1 MECARNMLKGK
12 NISNGFWAE
21 AINTVVYLKNR
32 SPTKILDLKMSFE
45 VFYGY
50 KPELSDLRIF
60 GSKAF
65 SHIPKDERKKLDVK
79 SAFLNV
85 DLKEDAYLTQPEGFI
100 KKGQEDLVS
109 KLKKALYGLK
119 QAPRSWYIKIDTFF
133 AQKGFVK
140 SKNDPN
146 LYVRKDETG

>member
-85 DLKEDAYLTQPEGFI
+85 DLKEDAYLT
-100 KKGQEDLVS
+100 
-109 KLKKALYGLK
+109 
-119 QAPRSWYIKIDTFF
+119 
-133 AQKGFVK
+133 
-140 SKNDPN
+140 
-146 LYVRKDETG
+146 